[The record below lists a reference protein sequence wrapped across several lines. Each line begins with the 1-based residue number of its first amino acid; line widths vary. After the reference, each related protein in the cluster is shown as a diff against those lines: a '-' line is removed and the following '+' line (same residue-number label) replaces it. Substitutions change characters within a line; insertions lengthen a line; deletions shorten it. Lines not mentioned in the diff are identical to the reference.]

1 MATGIAKNITI
12 IGVKNE
18 STEGTY
24 AAPAAATDYIQ
35 PLSDGFSLSPAR
47 DTVDR
52 KILTSSIGKASPR
65 AGMKSVQAAL
75 PVEFRASGTE
85 GGDPDFDRL
94 MTTALGAR
102 HQVSSHADVIA
113 AGSTTTVIRL
123 SDPHVAYFQVGN
135 IIVIKEPGAH
145 SSHAITAIDTT
156 PGAATITILPAAP
169 GVPSN
174 GTDISLSTT
183 YYPANS
189 GHTPLSLSYYWAN
202 TIREA
207 AIGCKVTSLSI
218 DNFTVGQIASFN
230 FGLEGLSFT
239 EVDGAAPHTPSYD
252 TGIPPL
258 ILQACVY
265 QDGVDVPLNSFTLSL
280 DNSLGFITSTC
291 SADGKISSRITE
303 RSIKGTMN
311 PYKDDTSVAQFTRF
325 NTNTPFTLCAFAF
338 NPSAVSGE
346 ITMGSVVG
354 IYLPNCLITSKKVA
368 DQDGIL
374 TDEIEFS
381 ADRGNSGSNDEIFIG
396 FV

>member
-1 MATGIAKNITI
+1 M
-12 IGVKNE
+12 
-18 STEGTY
+18 
-24 AAPAAATDYIQ
+24 
-35 PLSDGFSLSPAR
+35 
-47 DTVDR
+47 
-52 KILTSSIGKASPR
+52 
-65 AGMKSVQAAL
+65 
-75 PVEFRASGTE
+75 
-85 GGDPDFDRL
+85 GD
-94 MTTALGAR
+94 
-102 HQVSSHADVIA
+102 
-113 AGSTTTVIRL
+113 
-123 SDPHVAYFQVGN
+123 

-169 GVPSN
+169 GVPTN

-189 GHTPLSLSYYWAN
+189 GHTALSLSYYWAN

-252 TGIPPL
+252 SGIPPL

-381 ADRGNSGSNDEIFIG
+381 ADRGNSGSADEIFIG